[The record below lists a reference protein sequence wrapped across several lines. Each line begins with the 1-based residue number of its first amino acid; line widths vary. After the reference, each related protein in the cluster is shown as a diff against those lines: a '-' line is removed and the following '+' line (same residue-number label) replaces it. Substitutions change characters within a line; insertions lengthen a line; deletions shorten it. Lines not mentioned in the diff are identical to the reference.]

1 MKQEYIY
8 KKKKKIV
15 LLTLIITLIILLVIA
30 GGGILYYNNLLTPA
44 DSNGEE
50 KIVYI
55 PQGYSVK
62 NISKLLQKEGVI
74 KKDIAF
80 EIAVRLENV
89 QSQLQSGS
97 YLLSPSMS
105 TNEIIIRLAG
115 GQVIDDSIK
124 ITIPEG
130 FEIKMI
136 AERLEEKG
144 LTTKEEF
151 IQATQDIEKFDYSF
165 LKDIP
170 KDRDNPLE
178 GYLFP
183 DTYNFSIDTSE
194 EQIITTMLDRFNE
207 VFTSE
212 YIERA
217 KELDMTIDE
226 VVILASVVERE
237 AMVASDRP
245 IISGV
250 FHRRLEIGMKLESC
264 ATIQYILGE
273 RKPRLLYSDLEVDSP
288 YNTYKQAGLP
298 IGPIASFGKDSLR
311 ATLYPEDTEYL
322 FFVAKDDGSHVFSRT
337 LQEHNAAK
345 KQVLK

>member
-1 MKQEYIY
+1 MKQEYLY
-8 KKKKKIV
+8 KKKKKNV
-15 LLTLIITLIILLVIA
+15 LITLIITIIIFFVFA

-50 KIVYI
+50 KIINI

-62 NISKLLQKEGVI
+62 NISKLLQEEGVI
-74 KKDIAF
+74 KKDLAF
-80 EIAVRLENV
+80 EIAVRLEKI
-89 QSQLQSGS
+89 QSQLQSGK

-105 TNEIIIRLAG
+105 TKEIIFRIAG

-130 FEIKMI
+130 FDLKMI

-144 LTTKEEF
+144 LTIKDDF

-165 LKDIP
+165 LNDIP

-183 DTYNFSIDTSE
+183 DTYSFSIDTSE
-194 EQIITTMLDRFNE
+194 EQIIIAMLDRFND

-217 KELDMTIDE
+217 KELDMTIDDII
-226 VVILASVVERE
+226 ILSSIIEQE
-237 AMVASDRP
+237 TKFDIDRP
-245 IISGV
+245 GVAGV
-250 FHRRLEIGMKLESC
+250 FYNRLEVGMPLQSDVTVLY
-264 ATIQYILGE
+264 ALGE
-273 RKPRLLYSDLEVDSP
+273 KKERVLFKDLEIDSE
-288 YNTYKQAGLP
+288 YNTYKHAGLP
-298 IGPIASFGKDSLR
+298 IGPIGSFGESSLK
-311 ATLYPEDTEYL
+311 AALYPEQNDYL
-322 FFVAKDDGSHVFSRT
+322 YFIAKPDGYCVFNVTYNEHMDDVNKYLR
-337 LQEHNAAK
+337 
-345 KQVLK
+345 